1 MSQGLFLAG
10 DVMLALYTSGVV
22 GPYSDP
28 INATEL
34 VLNQPA
40 ADVKTRTSRG
50 KAAYG
55 TTLGSVSLP
64 KAEEL
69 SLKFDEAGASLFAL
83 ALRGTASSFTQ
94 TSATAQGFSIT
105 AKLGYWVKLP
115 FYPITPGS
123 VVITGKTENTDF
135 AINYD
140 AGMIKALVG
149 GSIADGATVNG
160 TAGRDATSGSVIAG
174 GIISSVTAAL
184 LLDGVNKDTG
194 KRCRMEIDKVELA
207 AEGDRN
213 MIAEDYLSTS
223 LKGTIILLSGASEP
237 YRYREF
243 T

>member
-10 DVMLALYTSGVV
+10 DLMLALYTSGVV

-34 VLNQPA
+34 VLSQPA
-40 ADVKTRTSRG
+40 ADVKTRPSRG
-50 KAAYG
+50 KANYG

-83 ALRGTASSFTQ
+83 SLRGTASTFTQ
-94 TSATAQGFSIT
+94 SAASSQAFSIT

-115 FYPITPGS
+115 FYPVTPAS
-123 VVITGKTENTDF
+123 VVISGKTEGTDF

-140 AGMIKALVG
+140 AGLIKALAG
-149 GSIADGATVNG
+149 GSIADGATVAG
-160 TAGRDATSGSVIAG
+160 TADKDATSGNVIVG
-174 GIISSVTAAL
+174 GIVSSITAAL

-213 MIAEDYLSTS
+213 LIAEEYLSTS
-223 LKGTIILLSGASEP
+223 LKGTIILPAGATEP

>member
-1 MSQGLFLAG
+1 MAQGLFLAG

-28 INATEL
+28 INASEL

-40 ADVKTRTSRG
+40 ADVKTRPSHG
-50 KAAYG
+50 KSNYG

-69 SLKFDEAGASLFAL
+69 SLKFDEASASLLAL
-83 ALRGTASSFTQ
+83 ALRGSASTFTQ
-94 TSATAQGFSIT
+94 TSAAAQAFSIT

-115 FYPITPGS
+115 FYPITAAS
-123 VVITGKTENTDF
+123 VTVSGKTEGVDF
-135 AINYD
+135 SINYD
-140 AGMIKALVG
+140 AGLFKALPG
-149 GSIADGATVNG
+149 GSIADGATVAG
-160 TAGRDATSGSVIAG
+160 TASREATSGSVISG
-174 GIISSVTAAL
+174 GIVSSVTAAL

-194 KRCRMEIDKVELA
+194 KRCRLEIDKVELS